1 MIIVHVSEIVHNYDG
16 SNIAN
21 PHSMFKRKPMG
32 AGPAP
37 AGDMCCVQGNT
48 SKKSILVQGNTSKE
62 STLVLHG
69 YPLGAGPTPIGLRL
83 NMECGFA
90 ILLPSYK
97 QSH

>member
-1 MIIVHVSEIVHNYDG
+1 MQGNTSKESTLVQGNMSKESTLVQENTSKERTGNTGKSIL
-16 SNIAN
+16 
-21 PHSMFKRKPMG
+21 
-32 AGPAP
+32 
-37 AGDMCCVQGNT
+37 VQGNT

-62 STLVLHG
+62 STLVLLG

-90 ILLPSYK
+90 KLLPSYK

>member
-1 MIIVHVSEIVHNYDG
+1 MQGNTSKESTLVSGNTSKESTLPV
-16 SNIAN
+16 
-21 PHSMFKRKPMG
+21 
-32 AGPAP
+32 
-37 AGDMCCVQGNT
+37 VQGNT
-48 SKKSILVQGNTSKE
+48 GKKSILVQGNTNKE